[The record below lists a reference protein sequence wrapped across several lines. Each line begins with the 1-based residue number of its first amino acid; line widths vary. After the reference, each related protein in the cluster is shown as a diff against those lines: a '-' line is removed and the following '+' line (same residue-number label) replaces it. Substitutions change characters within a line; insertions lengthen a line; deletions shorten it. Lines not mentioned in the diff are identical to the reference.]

1 MSHSET
7 FEAWRPEK
15 ASHFESFQGWGPEKA
30 SHFESFQGWGLE
42 NASHFESSGGCRL
55 RKVSHGE
62 SFRGCPL
69 RKVSHGAGLGLYG
82 LRHGVVGASGAF
94 LRGLDLGMVPRGPSV
109 GGWIWGA
116 RASLYSMVERRHQAW
131 QGASVS
137 KQGSVSGGR
146 VAFPACSRMAQGSC
160 LCGSD
165 VRVPCVPEA
174 GFLLLRSLP
183 DKSGRW
189 VGARWRVVRHPG
201 GRLAIVAS
209 TTAALTPIRHLRSQI
224 RLNLIGIEDVGRS

>member
-1 MSHSET
+1 M
-7 FEAWRPEK
+7 RPWGFMAFGLAVVR
-15 ASHFESFQGWGPEKA
+15 ASGCA
-30 SHFESFQGWGLE
+30 SS
-42 NASHFESSGGCRL
+42 
-55 RKVSHGE
+55 V
-62 SFRGCPL
+62 P
-69 RKVSHGAGLGLYG
+69 GLG
-82 LRHGVVGASGAF
+82 RGASRAVG
-94 LRGLDLGMVPRGPSV
+94 RGLDLGRTGP
-109 GGWIWGA
+109 
-116 RASLYSMVERRHQAW
+116 LYSMIRICHEAW

-189 VGARWRVVRHPG
+189 VGARWRVVRHTG